1 MIARYKLSA
10 EAEWI
15 PAWIS
20 TSQSRV
26 SKRDPMVKTPSML
39 WAVFSNTR
47 SPLSKPTPCLAP
59 IWIWPSE
66 RPCHGWY
73 RKTGKIQSCQQFPEG
88 PRSASDMSETEL
100 SKTSLTLTNWLFLND
115 LNFTHFLSVPRDMG
129 LWSARRL
136 REALETAAKSTGSK
150 KQGPPIPEDHRRD
163 QDPSRFWA
171 WKPHVKMLIPPKQ
184 LSVLYKFWTWCMR
197 FTFKIQKSTVDFP
210 IKSNYL

>member
-1 MIARYKLSA
+1 MTARSKLSA
-10 EAEWI
+10 EAEWT

-59 IWIWPSE
+59 IWIWPLE
-66 RPCHGWY
+66 RPCHAWY

-100 SKTSLTLTNWLFLND
+100 SKTSLALTNWYFPKLFEL
-115 LNFTHFLSVPRDMG
+115 FTFSQCAQRHG
-129 LWSARRL
+129 
-136 REALETAAKSTGSK
+136 ALECQTAKGGFGDCRQVDGFEEAGASNS
-150 KQGPPIPEDHRRD
+150 RR
-163 QDPSRFWA
+163 P
-171 WKPHVKMLIPPKQ
+171 
-184 LSVLYKFWTWCMR
+184 
-197 FTFKIQKSTVDFP
+197 
-210 IKSNYL
+210 